1 MATSIQLSPE
11 SLCDGLDQLC
21 IQKLE
26 LMDQLIKSNMML
38 ESTMRGGFFMLSKTR
53 YALGNK
59 AVSSLQL
66 PNEEREVD
74 ALATAVMT
82 PVPLEG
88 YEGDILYNH
97 VDTKFQDPVV
107 TIVEEEHEEAATD
120 KMVTN
125 ADDQMEGLRRRFKSN
140 EDEEPLDENGIEDL
154 DYSERKVKT
163 VNRDPIRWF
172 TALPPQ
178 TLRQAQSE
186 FKTAIQL
193 VSQCATLKLKLRAV
207 NKEYSRLKK
216 IKAKLER
223 LEKEP

>member
-26 LMDQLIKSNMML
+26 LMDNFIKSNMML
-38 ESTMRGGFFMLSKTR
+38 ESKMRGGFFLLGKTR

-59 AVSSLQL
+59 AVSALQL

-88 YEGDILYNH
+88 YEGDILYQH

-107 TIVEEEHEEAATD
+107 TLVEEDEEEEAPD
-120 KMVTN
+120 KMVI
-125 ADDQMEGLRRRFKSN
+125 DDEVQMEGLRRRFKN
-140 EDEEPLDENGIEDL
+140 TEDEDPFNENGIEEL
-154 DYSERKVKT
+154 ESSERKVKIF
-163 VNRDPIRWF
+163 NRDPIRWF

-186 FKTAIQL
+186 FKSALQL
-193 VSQCATLKLKLRAV
+193 TSQCATLKLKLRAV
-207 NKEYSRLKK
+207 NKEYSRLKE
-216 IKAKLER
+216 IKAKLES